1 MPGNPLLELTEQGQS
16 YWLDNLT
23 RKALRS
29 GELARRVRDEGLR
42 GVTSNPKTFHD
53 SVKGEPLYTE
63 EIGLLARQGLST
75 QEIYERLSVA
85 DVRDACDILRPAFDS
100 TAGVDGYVSLEISAR
115 LAHDTDGSIEEA
127 RRLAAQVARPN
138 LMIKIPGTRAG
149 IPAVEQLLYEGT
161 NVNVTLL
168 FSVERYA
175 EFAQAYLRALDRRRA
190 ERKSVD
196 HVRSVASFFL
206 SRIDVLVDQ
215 LLSHRAHV
223 KKLPQ
228 GAPAPDTLLG
238 KVAVANAKLAYRYFL
253 GLREGAR
260 WVELAKAKAQPQRL
274 LWASTGTKNPS
285 YRDVMYVEP
294 LIGPDTVSTMP
305 EETIAAVADHGRVAP
320 NLAHGEEDAQD
331 VMQSLEALGI
341 DFDCVAWQLENDGIQ
356 KFIEPEK
363 KTLELLDAERQK
375 AQAGASQ

>member
-1 MPGNPLLELTEQGQS
+1 MPGNPLLELAEQGQS

-23 RKALRS
+23 RKSLRS
-29 GELARRVRDEGLR
+29 GELARRVRDEGLL

-53 SVKGEPLYTE
+53 SVKGDPLYAE
-63 EIGLLARQGLST
+63 ELGLLARQGLST
-75 QEIYERLSVA
+75 QEIYERLSVG

-100 TAGVDGYVSLEISAR
+100 TDGVDGYVSLEISAR
-115 LAHDTDGSIEEA
+115 LAHDTEGSIEEA
-127 RRLAAQVARPN
+127 RRLVAQVSRPN

-149 IPAVEQLLYEGT
+149 VPAVEQLLYEGT

-190 ERKSVD
+190 EGKSVE

-215 LLSHRAHV
+215 LLSHRAHA
-223 KKLPQ
+223 KKQPP
-228 GAPAPDTLLG
+228 GAPEPEALLG

-253 GLREGAR
+253 GLRDDAR
-260 WVELAKAKAQPQRL
+260 WVELARAKARPQRL
-274 LWASTGTKNPS
+274 LWASTGTKNPK

-294 LIGPDTVSTMP
+294 LIGSDTVSTMP
-305 EETIAAVADHGRVAP
+305 EETIAAVADHARVAP
-320 NLAHGEEDAQD
+320 NLEHGVEEAQN
-331 VMQSLEALGI
+331 VMESLEALGI
-341 DFDCVAWQLENDGIQ
+341 DFRYVAWQLENDGIQ

-375 AQAGASQ
+375 AQSGAAE